1 MDLYKVIIAPKALS
15 MLNNYL
21 NYIQYALMN
30 EEAAKQVLNDA
41 IETEEQLEIIAPVLQ
56 FCVNPRLRSEGY
68 RAIQFKKHNY
78 VMSYKIVNECVYAE
92 AIYHL
97 FQDYEKKFISDF
109 LE

>member
-41 IETEEQLEIIAPVLQ
+41 IETEE
-56 FCVNPRLRSEGY
+56 
-68 RAIQFKKHNY
+68 
-78 VMSYKIVNECVYAE
+78 
-92 AIYHL
+92 
-97 FQDYEKKFISDF
+97 
-109 LE
+109 